1 MHALHYA
8 NEPLVR
14 VRLAFLKL
22 LQTRKRAETTRNY
35 QKQVSVMIKHCLGNS
50 NLTRY
55 RSKEFSYR
63 TIILLQNK
71 HKSLRVYK
79 LSGERILFI
88 NSAKLKE
95 FSNLKNTPIPLH
107 QSIKVHR
114 RALVLLLCLIPC
126 HRCEKSTRVSRNS
139 HQLITQRDN
148 IHARAHDTCVD
159 PCRQDGAICSKNRK
173 IVPYHGSTRIPRLTV
188 SIPDYGS

>member
-1 MHALHYA
+1 ML
-8 NEPLVR
+8 
-14 VRLAFLKL
+14 
-22 LQTRKRAETTRNY
+22 
-35 QKQVSVMIKHCLGNS
+35 
-50 NLTRY
+50 
-55 RSKEFSYR
+55 
-63 TIILLQNK
+63 LLQNK
-71 HKSLRVYK
+71 HKSLRVQ

-95 FSNLKNTPIPLH
+95 FSTLKNTPFPLRIH

-139 HQLITQRDN
+139 HQLITQLDN

-159 PCRQDGAICSKNRK
+159 P
-173 IVPYHGSTRIPRLTV
+173 
-188 SIPDYGS
+188 